1 MALVRI
7 GVGLL
12 GLVSLCCISAAV
24 FPLGREIE
32 SPGRG
37 EQWVPRVSTAQMRSP
52 LRGCCTK
59 THTPGQAG
67 PESMPLDRYNVLF
80 PFYPLTAA
88 KIASLQ
94 ATVVLLLMLLMK
106 SNLIRVKMS
115 LIGSLVGLV
124 LLAGFLATTGVLTA
138 VSAGSILYGLRQKRS
153 QPQAI

>member
-1 MALVRI
+1 
-7 GVGLL
+7 
-12 GLVSLCCISAAV
+12 
-24 FPLGREIE
+24 
-32 SPGRG
+32 
-37 EQWVPRVSTAQMRSP
+37 
-52 LRGCCTK
+52 
-59 THTPGQAG
+59 
-67 PESMPLDRYNVLF
+67 VLF

-153 QPQAI
+153 QPQTI